1 MKDGSPQVTE
11 IWVDFEDGNIIVN
24 TAEGRLK
31 HKNIS
36 RDPRIAICVV
46 DHNNPFRMVIAR
58 GRVVKLTIEGAE
70 GHIDKFAKKYL
81 GVDNIQLSSVHLM
94 KRGLTWCFS

>member
-46 DHNNPFRMVIAR
+46 DQNNPYHMVIAR
-58 GRVVKLTIEGAE
+58 GRVVEQTNEGAE
-70 GHIDKFAKKYL
+70 
-81 GVDNIQLSSVHLM
+81 
-94 KRGLTWCFS
+94 

>member
-1 MKDGSPQVTE
+1 MKDGPPQVTE
-11 IWVDFEDGNIIVN
+11 IWIYFEDGNIIVN

-46 DHNNPFRMVIAR
+46 DQNNPYHMVIAR
-58 GRVVKLTIEGAE
+58 GRVVEQT
-70 GHIDKFAKKYL
+70 KKE
-81 GVDNIQLSSVHLM
+81 QQC
-94 KRGLTWCFS
+94 T